1 MGSAPRAKHPRPAA
15 RRGEP
20 EARARRQALTEWRR
34 VDLEP
39 LETARRV
46 AERPV
51 GVILP
56 GVLESLRLEQRLA
69 ESSIIQVWNRTLD
82 PLLSAH
88 AQPVGLHQG
97 TLFVKVDSNVWL
109 SELVRYRRH
118 EILERLQLAV
128 GRETVVRISFRLG

>member
-1 MGSAPRAKHPRPAA
+1 MGSAPRAKHPRSPA

-20 EARARRQALTEWRR
+20 ESLARRQALTEWRR

-39 LETARRV
+39 MEVARRI